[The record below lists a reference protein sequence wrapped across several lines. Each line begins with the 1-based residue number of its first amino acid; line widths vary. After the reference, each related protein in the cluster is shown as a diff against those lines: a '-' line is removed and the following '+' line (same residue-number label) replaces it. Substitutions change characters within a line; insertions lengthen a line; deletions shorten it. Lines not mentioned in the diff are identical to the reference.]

1 MPRVAALP
9 PALAAGRAPTSVDAA
24 GAARARVCEG
34 TRAQHRDGGDG
45 YRETRACA
53 LSLGVCAMSPG
64 HAVCQ
69 PRAADRGIAAGPRG
83 GCVTVFHAAPTR
95 SRVRVLTTAPGFAP
109 GDPARALPPG
119 EQRDDLNPREAL
131 QRASHAV
138 APAPISP
145 P

>member
-9 PALAAGRAPTSVDAA
+9 LALAAGRDPTPVDAA
-24 GAARARVCEG
+24 GAARAKVCEG
-34 TRAQHRDGGDG
+34 TRAQHRDGDG
-45 YRETRACA
+45 YRETRECA
-53 LSLGVCAMSPG
+53 LSLRVCAVRPG
-64 HAVCQ
+64 LAVCQ
-69 PRAADRGIAAGPRG
+69 PQAADRGIATGPRG
-83 GCVTVFHAAPTR
+83 GFGTVVHAAPTR
-95 SRVRVLTTAPGFAP
+95 SRVRVLTTAPVFAP

-131 QRASHAV
+131 QRAARAV

>member
-9 PALAAGRAPTSVDAA
+9 PALAAGRDPTPVGAA

-34 TRAQHRDGGDG
+34 TRAQRCDGDG

-53 LSLGVCAMSPG
+53 LSLGVCAMRPG

-69 PRAADRGIAAGPRG
+69 PRAADRGIATGPRG

-109 GDPARALPPG
+109 GDPVRALPPG
-119 EQRDDLNPREAL
+119 EQRDDLNPGEAL
-131 QRASHAV
+131 QRAAHA
-138 APAPISP
+138 AEPAPISP